1 MAEQMPALETYQL
14 SDFAA
19 WSFGTSYKIPKLS
32 SMLRATL
39 R

>member
-1 MAEQMPALETYQL
+1 MAEQMPALETRQL
-14 SDFAA
+14 SDCAV
-19 WSFGTSYKIPKLS
+19 WNFGTSYKTPKLS